1 MIFNAVIDGTP
12 VNVELQSPTQLEFQI
27 VQQQLEFQVT
37 QPAQLEFQ
45 VVQPQ
50 IMFPLEVGVTIPGPI
65 SGLTWGEIPTG
76 IIDGANKNYGTAG
89 PYAAN
94 ALAVY
99 LNGIRQRRTNDYN
112 ETSNQTFQFL
122 SAPLP
127 GDSLSID
134 YIQP

>member
-27 VQQQLEFQVT
+27 VQQQLEFQVVQPTLEFQVT

-65 SGLTWGEIPTG
+65 SGLTEGPSLICRATPTAAPGWRGADPRGRPPRSSGAVWGR
-76 IIDGANKNYGTAG
+76 Y
-89 PYAAN
+89 
-94 ALAVY
+94 
-99 LNGIRQRRTNDYN
+99 
-112 ETSNQTFQFL
+112 
-122 SAPLP
+122 
-127 GDSLSID
+127 
-134 YIQP
+134 